1 MEDLGLLIIV
11 MGFVFTIF
19 AIFGLERRLIAALL
33 SVIIWFPVSAMV
45 AAETTAVKGFWFFF
59 FGLGMLMFVWSA
71 ILIMETITGKLLVS
85 KERAEE

>member
-11 MGFVFTIF
+11 MGFVLTLFTL
-19 AIFGLERRLIAALL
+19 FGDERRLIAALL
-33 SVIIWFPVSAMV
+33 SVVIWFPVAAMV
-45 AAETTAVKGFWFFF
+45 AAEDTAIKGFWFFF

-85 KERAEE
+85 KERDEE